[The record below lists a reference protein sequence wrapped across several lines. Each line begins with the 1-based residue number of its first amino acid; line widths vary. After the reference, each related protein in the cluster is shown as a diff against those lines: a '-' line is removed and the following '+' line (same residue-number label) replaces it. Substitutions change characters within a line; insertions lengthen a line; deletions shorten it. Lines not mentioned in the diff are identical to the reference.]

1 MVVSSAVE
9 SAASGRLTDRISS
22 APTQGAWRRLESID
36 LLRGLLMILMA
47 LDHTRDF
54 FSSAGVDTTD
64 PLTSWPAL
72 FFTRWVTHLCAP
84 GFIALAGT
92 SIYLQRK
99 RGKTRPQL
107 TKFLITRGC
116 WLIFLE
122 LTVIDFGWF
131 FKFPLPFF
139 QVIWAIGAA
148 MIVLAVLQWL
158 PVAVVGAIGAA
169 IVLLHNLLDPIQ
181 ASSFGATANFWILF
195 HEPGMM
201 TYHGHPI
208 GMALYPLL
216 AWIGVICLGYAFGPV
231 VVAAPMRR
239 RQIAVILAVIF
250 LTAFSALRVMSG
262 YGDRF
267 HWHPLATVSQS
278 AMFFFEV
285 QKYPP
290 SLEYLLATFGFLLLL
305 YAGFDK
311 AAGENWLP
319 RLRGFFETYGRV
331 PFFYYIQHI
340 YLIHATALLLT
351 LATHGDWHDWIGYG
365 ALLGGVRPPGWGFT
379 LPGIYCLW
387 IAFVLV
393 LYPGC
398 LWFSRLKARRRDW
411 WLSYL

>member
-1 MVVSSAVE
+1 MVVSSALE

-139 QVIWAIGAA
+139 QVIWAIGAT

-181 ASSFGATANFWILF
+181 ASSFGATADFWMLF

-250 LTAFSALRVMSG
+250 LPAFSALRVMSG

-278 AMFFFEV
+278 EMFFFEV

-331 PFFYYIQHI
+331 PF
-340 YLIHATALLLT
+340 LT
-351 LATHGDWHDWIGYG
+351 RY
-365 ALLGGVRPPGWGFT
+365 
-379 LPGIYCLW
+379 
-387 IAFVLV
+387 
-393 LYPGC
+393 
-398 LWFSRLKARRRDW
+398 SRT
-411 WLSYL
+411 SI